1 MHLALQ
7 RNIKKIVECMQ
18 QTMNENA
25 TPTSI
30 EKQEEK
36 SHIRHIVFVHLTR
49 LAWLLL
55 TVVAILL
62 LTFLVRNLTSS
73 AGFFVEQQINLIAV
87 IVGLVLVAI
96 VYTIGVVRMLRKIRE
111 WERQGKTTLATGAL
125 WSLGI
130 TAFIFALPVVLIFL
144 IH

>member
-1 MHLALQ
+1 MDH
-7 RNIKKIVECMQ
+7 M
-18 QTMNENA
+18 MNENG

-30 EKQEEK
+30 EKQEER

-49 LAWLLL
+49 LVWLAL

-62 LTFLVRNLTSS
+62 LTILIRNLSSS
-73 AGFFVEQQINLIAV
+73 AGFFVEQQINVIAV
-87 IVGLVLVAI
+87 IVGLALVAI
-96 VYTIGVVRMLRKIRE
+96 VYTIGIIRMLRKIRE
-111 WERQGKTTLATGAL
+111 WEHQGKTTLANGAL

-130 TAFIFALPVVLIFL
+130 TALIFALPILLIFM

>member
-1 MHLALQ
+1 MD
-7 RNIKKIVECMQ
+7 
-18 QTMNENA
+18 QTMNENT

-30 EKQEEK
+30 EKQEER
-36 SHIRHIVFVHLTR
+36 SHIWHIVFVHLTR
-49 LAWLLL
+49 LVWLLL

-73 AGFFVEQQINLIAV
+73 AGFVVEQQINLIAL
-87 IVGLVLVAI
+87 IVGLALVAI
-96 VYTIGVVRMLRKIRE
+96 VYTIGIIRMLRKIRE

-130 TAFIFALPVVLIFL
+130 TALIIALPVVLVFL

>member
-1 MHLALQ
+1 MD
-7 RNIKKIVECMQ
+7 
-18 QTMNENA
+18 QTMNEIA

-30 EKQEEK
+30 EKHEER
-36 SHIRHIVFVHLTR
+36 SHFRHIVFVHLTR
-49 LAWLLL
+49 LAWLTL

-62 LTFLVRNLTSS
+62 LTFLVRHFTSS
-73 AGFFVEQQINLIAV
+73 AGFFVEQQINVIAV

-96 VYTIGVVRMLRKIRE
+96 VYTIGIIRMLRKIRE
-111 WERQGKTTLATGAL
+111 WEYQGKTALATGAL

-130 TAFIFALPVVLIFL
+130 TALIIALPIVLVFL

>member
-1 MHLALQ
+1 MDHA
-7 RNIKKIVECMQ
+7 
-18 QTMNENA
+18 MNENS

-30 EKQEEK
+30 EKQEES
-36 SHIRHIVFVHLTR
+36 SHIKHLVFVHLTR
-49 LAWLLL
+49 LAWLVL

-62 LTFLVRNLTSS
+62 LTILIRSLTSS
-73 AGFFVEQQINLIAV
+73 ASFIVQQQINV
-87 IVGLVLVAI
+87 ISVVVGLVLVAI
-96 VYTIGVVRMLRKIRE
+96 VYTIGIIRMLRKIRE

>member
-1 MHLALQ
+1 MI
-7 RNIKKIVECMQ
+7 NENGTSTSIKKQAER
-18 QTMNENA
+18 N
-25 TPTSI
+25 
-30 EKQEEK
+30 
-36 SHIRHIVFVHLTR
+36 HIGHIVFVHLKR
-49 LAWLLL
+49 LAWLVL

-62 LTFLVRNLTSS
+62 LTILVRNLTSS
-73 AGFFVEQQINLIAV
+73 AGFVVEQQINVIAV

-96 VYTIGVVRMLRKIRE
+96 VYTIGTIRMFRKIRE

-130 TAFIFALPVVLIFL
+130 TALILASPIVLVFL

>member
-1 MHLALQ
+1 M
-7 RNIKKIVECMQ
+7 N
-18 QTMNENA
+18 QTINENA

-62 LTFLVRNLTSS
+62 LTILIRNLTSS
-73 AGFFVEQQINLIAV
+73 AGFIVEQQINVIAV

-96 VYTIGVVRMLRKIRE
+96 VYTISMIRMLRKIRE
-111 WERQGKTTLATGAL
+111 WERQGKTTLATGGL
-125 WSLGI
+125 LGLGI
-130 TAFIFALPVVLIFL
+130 TPILMALPIVLMFL

>member
-1 MHLALQ
+1 
-7 RNIKKIVECMQ
+7 
-18 QTMNENA
+18 MNENGTS
-25 TPTSI
+25 TPI
-30 EKQEEK
+30 EKQEEI

-49 LAWLLL
+49 LIWLAL

-62 LTFLVRNLTSS
+62 LTILIRNLTSS
-73 AGFFVEQQINLIAV
+73 AGFIVEQQINVIAV

-96 VYTIGVVRMLRKIRE
+96 VYTIGIIRMLRKIRE
-111 WERQGKTTLATGAL
+111 WERQGKTALATGAF

-130 TAFIFALPVVLIFL
+130 TALILALPIVLALF

>member
-1 MHLALQ
+1 MD
-7 RNIKKIVECMQ
+7 

-25 TPTSI
+25 APTII
-30 EKQEEK
+30 EKQEDR
-36 SHIRHIVFVHLTR
+36 SRIRHIVFVHFTR

-73 AGFFVEQQINLIAV
+73 AGFVVEQQINIISV

-96 VYTIGVVRMLRKIRE
+96 VYTIGVIRMLRKIRE
-111 WERQGKTTLATGAL
+111 WEQQGKTTLATGGL
-125 WSLGI
+125 LGLGI
-130 TAFIFALPVVLIFL
+130 TPILMALPIVLMFL

>member
-1 MHLALQ
+1 M
-7 RNIKKIVECMQ
+7 I
-18 QTMNENA
+18 NENS

-49 LAWLLL
+49 LAWLVL

-62 LTFLVRNLTSS
+62 LTILVRNLTSS
-73 AGFFVEQQINLIAV
+73 AGFIVQQQINIIAV

-96 VYTIGVVRMLRKIRE
+96 VYTIGIIRMLRKIRE
-111 WERQGKTTLATGAL
+111 WERQGKTALATGAF

-130 TAFIFALPVVLIFL
+130 TALIIALPIVLAFF